1 MQKLSMEQE
10 ISLVEMTEQII
21 GKEAECCTVW
31 SWSYLC
37 LLSLGC
43 LIFFLPLLWL
53 CSLFAVVDAFKF
65 TPGEFE
71 SRYGDL
77 RQGSADLMESYFR
90 AAENAE
96 NVYFEQ
102 TSTLIGDLL
111 EQFGDDKLPD
121 DVTDECRGLL
131 ADREI
136 LINSC
141 ATSHDTHLS
150 KLLTVEEGLRNRG
163 NQETLNMISTYKSNE
178 WIRNRSAIMEIR
190 KLNDLNLAKIDVIF
204 NRVMDKYDD
213 MYQDDDDGQY

>member
-1 MQKLSMEQE
+1 MEQE

-21 GKEAECCTVW
+21 GKEAEKMNMLW
-31 SWSYLC
+31 SWSHLC
-37 LLSLGC
+37 LVSRLSD
-43 LIFFLPLLWL
+43 FF
-53 CSLFAVVDAFKF
+53 SAFVVVVFF
-65 TPGEFE
+65 VRCCRCVYTPGEFE

>member
-1 MQKLSMEQE
+1 MTNEDPEATNKSQIQFKYIQPMKEMNTRLNTISMEQE
-10 ISLVEMTEQII
+10 ITLVENTEMI
-21 GKEAECCTVW
+21 
-31 SWSYLC
+31 L
-37 LLSLGC
+37 
-43 LIFFLPLLWL
+43 
-53 CSLFAVVDAFKF
+53 
-65 TPGEFE
+65 GEFE

-77 RQGSADLMESYFR
+77 RQASADIMESYFR

-102 TSTLIGDLL
+102 TSALIGELL

-121 DVTDECRGLL
+121 DVTDECRSLL

-163 NQETLNMISTYKSNE
+163 NQETLSMISNYKLNE
-178 WIRNRSAIMEIR
+178 WTRNRSAVMEIR
-190 KLNDLNLAKIDVIF
+190 KLKESNNAKIQNVL
-204 NRVMDKYDD
+204 NEWLENYED
-213 MYQDDDDGQY
+213 MYQDDDQY

>member
-1 MQKLSMEQE
+1 MV
-10 ISLVEMTEQII
+10 LVALVVCF
-21 GKEAECCTVW
+21 GF
-31 SWSYLC
+31 
-37 LLSLGC
+37 
-43 LIFFLPLLWL
+43 LIVLLPLLF
-53 CSLFAVVDAFKF
+53 SFADALA
-65 TPGEFE
+65 PGEFE

-163 NQETLNMISTYKSNE
+163 NQETLNLISTYKNNE
-178 WIRNRSAIMEIR
+178 WVRNRSAIMEIR

-213 MYQDDDDGQY
+213 MYQDDDDGQYL

>member
-1 MQKLSMEQE
+1 MPFISRLSDFF
-10 ISLVEMTEQII
+10 SAFVVVVFFVR
-21 GKEAECCTVW
+21 CCQCV
-31 SWSYLC
+31 Y
-37 LLSLGC
+37 
-43 LIFFLPLLWL
+43 
-53 CSLFAVVDAFKF
+53 

>member
-1 MQKLSMEQE
+1 M
-10 ISLVEMTEQII
+10 
-21 GKEAECCTVW
+21 W